1 MTCLDEIGMQK
12 RASQGNVYVYLR
24 ALLCLLLNTLSLLS
38 NSVLT
43 TMELY
48 KDKLCPQEIF
58 DFLLQC
64 LQTNLHIQVTFHHR
78 LLQHYCLYSHI
89 LSNLLLMLPY
99 DSCSVTI
106 ACYFWSEVN

>member
-1 MTCLDEIGMQK
+1 MTCLDEIA
-12 RASQGNVYVYLR
+12 RASQAVR
-24 ALLCLLLNTLSLLS
+24 ALQGECVCLLTCFVMLIIETLSLLS

-78 LLQHYCLYSHI
+78 LLQRYCLYSHI
-89 LSNLLLMLPY
+89 
-99 DSCSVTI
+99 I
-106 ACYFWSEVN
+106 IE